1 MNRPPVND
9 PGSDV
14 GASLALQRLEES
26 VWVVQAQSGD
36 REAFAHLMTRHER
49 QVFYYLRRFI
59 DSPEEALDAN
69 QELWVEVF
77 RGLPGL
83 RVPAAFRVWL
93 YRLAHGRV
101 VRFFR
106 RTSSVDAFTEPLG
119 DAHAELPEEP
129 GTLVDAEAVHHSL
142 GQLPLILRSVLT
154 LHYLRDLSLEE
165 IAEATGVPLGTV
177 KSRLHHARV
186 ALRKQMERN
195 ADEIP

>member
-9 PGSDV
+9 SLREA

-69 QELWVEVF
+69 QELWIEVF

-83 RVPAAFRVWL
+83 RAPAAFRVWL

-101 VRFFR
+101 VRFSR
-106 RTSSVDAFTEPLG
+106 RTSSVDACTEPLG
-119 DAHAELPEEP
+119 DAHAELPEAP
-129 GTLVDAEAVHHSL
+129 GTPVDAEAVHQSL
-142 GQLPLILRSVLT
+142 GQLPLLLRSVLT

-165 IAEATGVPLGTV
+165 IAEATGAPLGTV
-177 KSRLHHARV
+177 KSRLYHARI

-195 ADEIP
+195 VDEIR